1 MTDFTNHIQH
11 IPHPLEFSKSNIIRV
26 ISFISIL
33 AIYSVFLSPKF
44 ETILIKN
51 ISQLYSNYSFVEI
64 NALTPIYDVYTYSGS
79 YNLTSDTKN
88 TTLISRSKFY
98 TIDPRIVA
106 MSNFLKDYHSP
117 MAKSAKTFVTEADK
131 YGLDWRLV
139 ASISGV
145 ESAFGNLIPTNT
157 NNAWGWRG
165 INRNDAGWSVFPSW
179 DQAISHITQMIAEGY
194 GTNLDPFEMESTYCP
209 PCGQNLDH
217 AWANG
222 VNNYMNE
229 LSYYVNNLS
238 DL

>member
-1 MTDFTNHIQH
+1 MTDFANHIQH
-11 IPHPLEFSKSNIIRV
+11 IPRRVEFSKSNIIRV
-26 ISFISIL
+26 VCFALLIG
-33 AIYSVFLSPKF
+33 IYSIYLSPRF
-44 ETILIKN
+44 ETIIVKN
-51 ISQLYSNYSFVEI
+51 ISQLYRNYSFVQI
-64 NALTPIYDVYTYSGS
+64 NALTPVYDVYTYSGTYDLS
-79 YNLTSDTKN
+79 SDTKN
-88 TTLISRSKFY
+88 ASLISRSKFY

-131 YGLDWRLV
+131 YGLDWRLL

-165 INRNDAGWSVFPSW
+165 INGNDAGWSVFSSW
-179 DQAISHITQMIAEGY
+179 DEAISHITQMMAQGY
-194 GTNLDPFEMESTYCP
+194 GTDLDPFEIESAYCP
-209 PCGQNLDH
+209 PCGQSPDH

-238 DL
+238 DF